1 MTTSHAM
8 RRTALPRARKRFG
21 QHFLTDASVVDS
33 IAAILAVGPD
43 DHVIEIGPGHGALTA
58 PLAAA
63 CDNLT
68 VIEVDRDLA
77 AILRRRFPRVDV
89 IEADV
94 LRTDFV
100 GLARSRCLRRA
111 SATGCSIDD
120 ERSRG
125 ALAGGSVRVVGNL
138 PYNIAAPIMMRLFDD
153 CVNGLAL
160 RDAHFMLQ
168 AEMAD
173 RLAAPPGTRARGRL
187 SVIAQYHCRIESL
200 LTVDAAAFSPRPKVT
215 SKFVRL
221 TPRAPALLAQDMAAL
236 HTVVRT
242 AFGQR
247 RKRLGNALQ
256 SLDLDLPALGLD
268 PGSRAQE
275 MGVSDFVAMAN
286 QVHRRGV

>member
-1 MTTSHAM
+1 M

-21 QHFLTDASVVDS
+21 QHFLTDASVVDA
-33 IAAILAVGPD
+33 IVAILAVGRD

-58 PLAAA
+58 PLATA

-77 AILRRRFPRVDV
+77 RTLRRHFSRVDV

-100 GLARSRCLRRA
+100 G
-111 SATGCSIDD
+111 
-120 ERSRG
+120 
-125 ALAGGSVRVVGNL
+125 LAGGSVRVVGNL

-153 CVNGLAL
+153 CANGLAL

-187 SVIAQYHCRIESL
+187 SVIAQYHCGIEPL
-200 LTVDAAAFSPRPKVT
+200 LTVDATAFSPPPKVT

-221 TPRAPALLAQDMAAL
+221 TPRTPALLAQDMAAL

-247 RKRLGNALQ
+247 RKRLGNALK

-268 PGSRAQE
+268 PGSRAEE

>member
-8 RRTALPRARKRFG
+8 RRTTRARKRFG

-43 DHVIEIGPGHGALTA
+43 DRVIEIGPGHGALTV

-63 CDNLT
+63 CNNLT

-77 AILRRRFPRVDV
+77 RSLRRRFPRVDV

-94 LRTDFV
+94 LRTDFA
-100 GLARSRCLRRA
+100 GLARNKRFRRA
-111 SATGCSIDD
+111 SVTGSACSVDD
-120 ERSRG
+120 ERGRAS
-125 ALAGGSVRVVGNL
+125 LAGGSVRVVGNL

-153 CVNGLAL
+153 CANGLAL

-187 SVIAQYHCRIESL
+187 SVMAQYHCGIEPL
-200 LTVDAAAFSPRPKVT
+200 LTVDAAAFSPPPKVT

-221 TPRAPALLAQDMAAL
+221 TPREPIVLAQDMAAL

-247 RKRLGNALQ
+247 RKRLGNALK

-268 PGSRAQE
+268 PGSRAEQ

>member
-1 MTTSHAM
+1 MPMTASLAM
-8 RRTALPRARKRFG
+8 RRTDLPRARKRFG
-21 QHFLTDASVVDS
+21 QHFLTDASVVDA
-33 IAAILAVGPD
+33 IAAILAVRPD
-43 DHVIEIGPGHGALTA
+43 DHVIEIGPGRGAVTA

-63 CDNLT
+63 CNNLT

-77 AILRRRFPRVDV
+77 RILRRRFPRVDV

-94 LRTDFV
+94 LRTDLA
-100 GLARSRCLRRA
+100 GLARNKRF
-111 SATGCSIDD
+111 
-120 ERSRG
+120 
-125 ALAGGSVRVVGNL
+125 AGGSVRVVGNL

-153 CVNGLAL
+153 CANGLPL

-168 AEMAD
+168 AEVAD
-173 RLAAPPGTRARGRL
+173 RLAARPGTRARGRL
-187 SVIAQYHCRIESL
+187 SIVAQYHCGIEPL
-200 LTVDAAAFSPRPKVT
+200 LTVDATAFSPPPKVT

-221 TPRAPALLAQDMAAL
+221 TPRTPAILAQDMAAL

-247 RKRLGNALQ
+247 RKRLGNALK

-268 PGSRAQE
+268 PGSRAEQ

>member
-1 MTTSHAM
+1 M
-8 RRTALPRARKRFG
+8 RRTTRARKRFG

-77 AILRRRFPRVDV
+77 RILRRRFPRVDV

-100 GLARSRCLRRA
+100 GLARDKRFQRA
-111 SATGCSIDD
+111 LVTGSGCSMDD
-120 ERSRG
+120 ERVG
-125 ALAGGSVRVVGNL
+125 AVRVVGNL

-153 CVNGLAL
+153 CANGLAL

-187 SVIAQYHCRIESL
+187 SVVAQYHCGIEPL
-200 LTVDAAAFSPRPKVT
+200 LTVGAAAFSPPPKVT

-221 TPRAPALLAQDMAAL
+221 TPRAPTVVARDMAAL
-236 HTVVRT
+236 HAVVRT

-247 RKRLGNALQ
+247 RKRLGNALK
-256 SLDLDLPALGLD
+256 SLDVDLPALGLD
-268 PGSRAQE
+268 PGARAEQ

>member
-1 MTTSHAM
+1 MG
-8 RRTALPRARKRFG
+8 RTVLPRARKRFG

-33 IAAILAVGPD
+33 IVAILAVGAD

-77 AILRRRFPRVDV
+77 RTLRRRFSRVDV

-100 GLARSRCLRRA
+100 G
-111 SATGCSIDD
+111 
-120 ERSRG
+120 RG
-125 ALAGGSVRVVGNL
+125 ELAGGSVRVVGNL

-153 CVNGLAL
+153 CANGLAL

-187 SVIAQYHCRIESL
+187 SVIAQYHCGIEPL
-200 LTVDAAAFSPRPKVT
+200 LTVDANAFSPPPKVT

-221 TPRAPALLAQDMAAL
+221 TPRTPTLLAKDMAAL

-247 RKRLGNALQ
+247 RKRLGNALK
-256 SLDLDLPALGLD
+256 SLDVDLPALGLD
-268 PGSRAQE
+268 PGSRAEE

-286 QVHRRGV
+286 QVHRRAV

>member
-1 MTTSHAM
+1 M

-43 DHVIEIGPGHGALTA
+43 DRVIEIGPGHGALTA

-77 AILRRRFPRVDV
+77 RMLRRRFPRVDV

-94 LRTDFV
+94 LRIDLV
-100 GLARSRCLRRA
+100 G
-111 SATGCSIDD
+111 D
-120 ERSRG
+120 ERGRG
-125 ALAGGSVRVVGNL
+125 ALAGGFVRVVGNL
-138 PYNIAAPIMMRLFDD
+138 PYNIAAPIMMRMFDD
-153 CVNGLAL
+153 CANGLAL

-187 SVIAQYHCRIESL
+187 SVMAQYHCGIEPL
-200 LTVDAAAFSPRPKVT
+200 LTVDAAAFSPPPKVT

-221 TPRAPALLAQDMAAL
+221 TPRTPTLLAEDMAAL

-247 RKRLGNALQ
+247 RKRLGNALK

-268 PGSRAQE
+268 PGSRAEE

>member
-43 DHVIEIGPGHGALTA
+43 DHVIEIGPGHGALTV

-63 CDNLT
+63 CNNLT

-77 AILRRRFPRVDV
+77 RTLRRRFPRVDV

-94 LRTDFV
+94 LSTDFV
-100 GLARSRCLRRA
+100 GLAV
-111 SATGCSIDD
+111 
-120 ERSRG
+120 
-125 ALAGGSVRVVGNL
+125 AGGSVRVVGNL

-153 CVNGLAL
+153 CANGLAL

-187 SVIAQYHCRIESL
+187 SVVAQYHCGIEPL
-200 LTVDAAAFSPRPKVT
+200 LTVDAAAFSPPPKVT

-221 TPRAPALLAQDMAAL
+221 TPRTPTLPAEDMAAL

-247 RKRLGNALQ
+247 RKRLGNALK
-256 SLDLDLPALGLD
+256 SLDVDLPALGLD
-268 PGSRAQE
+268 PGSRAEE

>member
-1 MTTSHAM
+1 MSA
-8 RRTALPRARKRFG
+8 APVARKRFG

-58 PLAAA
+58 GLAAA
-63 CDNLT
+63 CNNLT

-77 AILRRRFPRVDV
+77 SILRRRFPRIDV

-100 GLARSRCLRRA
+100 GLV
-111 SATGCSIDD
+111 
-120 ERSRG
+120 
-125 ALAGGSVRVVGNL
+125 GGPVRVVGNL
-138 PYNIAAPIMMRLFDD
+138 PYNIGSPIMMRLFDD
-153 CVNGLAL
+153 CAQGLPL

-168 AEMAD
+168 AEVAD

-187 SVIAQYHCRIESL
+187 SVMAQYHCGIEPL
-200 LTVDAAAFSPRPKVT
+200 LTVDATAFSPPPKVT

-221 TPRAPALLAQDMAAL
+221 TPRAPTLLAEDMKAL

-247 RKRLGNALQ
+247 RKRLGNALK

-268 PGSRAQE
+268 PGSRAEE

>member
-1 MTTSHAM
+1 M
-8 RRTALPRARKRFG
+8 RRTPRARKRFG

-43 DHVIEIGPGHGALTA
+43 DHVIEIGPGDGALTA
-58 PLAAA
+58 PLAAV
-63 CDNLT
+63 CNNLT

-77 AILRRRFPRVDV
+77 RTLRRRFPRVDV
-89 IEADV
+89 IEANV
-94 LRTDFV
+94 LRTDF
-100 GLARSRCLRRA
+100 A
-111 SATGCSIDD
+111 S
-120 ERSRG
+120 
-125 ALAGGSVRVVGNL
+125 LVAGGAVRVVGNL

-153 CVNGLAL
+153 CANGLAL

-187 SVIAQYHCRIESL
+187 SVIAQYHCGIEQL
-200 LTVDAAAFSPRPKVT
+200 LTVDAAAFSPPPKVT

-221 TPRAPALLAQDMAAL
+221 TPRAPTLLAQDMAAL

-247 RKRLGNALQ
+247 RKRLGNALK
-256 SLDLDLPALGLD
+256 SLDVDLPALGLD
-268 PGSRAQE
+268 PGSRAEE